1 MDSLNISV
9 YHLLFISNLIT
20 KSFEGLGKYSSLE
33 IAKTPSNK
41 EMDMILFENVVTII
55 LIRTNSLQDEYCR
68 QFLKI
73 QDERVSDFQNLC
85 EPIWERINQWTE
97 IANFRHNV
105 LAHNLRS
112 DRKDNYKSVFLV
124 RTFNDFDIPKTIKE
138 VMVLVECIN
147 IFKQLLYKKF
157 KLEYEFAQQ
166 QIVLTKQNSV
176 PTKDIHYEK
185 EINDLLLKLKARA

>member
-1 MDSLNISV
+1 MN
-9 YHLLFISNLIT
+9 LF
-20 KSFEGLGKYSSLE
+20 G
-33 IAKTPSNK
+33 
-41 EMDMILFENVVTII
+41 
-55 LIRTNSLQDEYCR
+55 
-68 QFLKI
+68 
-73 QDERVSDFQNLC
+73 
-85 EPIWERINQWTE
+85 
-97 IANFRHNV
+97 NV
-105 LAHNLRS
+105 LINGQ
-112 DRKDNYKSVFLV
+112 
-124 RTFNDFDIPKTIKE
+124 NDFDIPKTIKE